1 MSNKDGF
8 RLRIYFFLLFG
19 FIGSVVFAQPK
30 AVQNNSTQPAYFI
43 PNKGQFKDPKPYLY
57 FVQLEENEIQIKS
70 DGITWATNVLV
81 PNKPLLGGLMTKIKK
96 SNQSEESE
104 EDKPAFKNQQ
114 SKIDLHFIGC
124 NTSSVIIE
132 SNKSPFY
139 YSYGDR
145 TNPVY
150 GFKELK
156 FVDFYPN
163 IDLIYT
169 VEDQNKSFKFSFLL
183 KSGADVSA
191 IQYEYRHNGQLMP
204 VLDKNELT
212 IASSSFKLR
221 EYGLSIG
228 PLNKQ
233 KSDDSLAVKYR
244 ISNGV
249 IGYAITGNSQNSE
262 LLIDPFVIKLLDLT
276 GSIVAVNNLEN
287 ILIKTDVDDLG
298 NIYVWGGGVYPNQPK
313 LAKYTPSGNLIW
325 IFMGEIPSMNWYAT
339 SYKAGNPWLYYLGTF
354 VLAKETGYT
363 FICPGCA
370 SANFTIIGLDD
381 SGFATGFSND
391 TKNSYSTEGWEM
403 LLNCKNDILYYF
415 GGDWGYTSYYKMKLD
430 TLHPRIQNFGLF
442 GMSAAAVDI
451 TSGVMDDSGDV
462 YLLLNGGSS
471 NPKLRSYEWNNVI
484 VKMHNDTSRIFS
496 RKTGFD
502 IAERG
507 THPLFPWKAGSRMAY
522 GNYGLSNSS
531 NDLAIDDRYVYYFD
545 GRYMAAF
552 TKDSGFRVGADS
564 IKAYGQYTQ
573 AGIAADLK
581 QHVFLGGDSA
591 KLHCYT
597 FKDSIFS
604 LDTILYLNPKSNQ
617 KIHDVVYLTATQEI
631 VVIGDSLLAKVE
643 SPYKTIDSNYVFS
656 LSSQRFCGDY
666 VVAKILT
673 TPSKSMSFQW
683 LDSTTGKLVRH
694 VDVVNT
700 DSDTLPNP
708 IEGHVYVVKLGEAK
722 KCERWLFQ
730 HVFRAKIL
738 KPDTIIQQLC
748 EGDTF
753 IVSKNRITRDS
764 IFCVKL
770 KTTHQCDSLLNYQIS
785 FLKKS
790 STNLDFNICKGDFIQ
805 IGKSKYFSAG
815 NFSDTFSAANGC
827 DSVVHSQI
835 KVKPDTT
842 VTHNFLICKKDT
854 IVVGNSKYYQSGTYL
869 DTFIRFNGCDSV
881 IQTKIT
887 LLADTLVYS
896 TAKICLG
903 DSFNF
908 GGSYVKSPG
917 KYSHQFV
924 RSNGCDSLVNLTLQA
939 LTDTTV
945 LLNAK
950 ICNGETITIG
960 AQAFKNAGSYSI
972 PLQRQSG
979 CDSII
984 KLNVTVLPTATSN
997 KRIVFCNID
1006 SFEYRGKFYPLPLKI
1021 SDTVLAQN
1029 GCDSIL
1035 KIDFGSKFVKAGI
1048 AIDTSNSPTVQFFS
1062 TSTNANFWKWNFG
1075 DLKSSVIE
1083 NPLNNFPKSH
1093 NWIVYKVCL
1102 IVSDSTGCSDT
1113 LCLNLPMKPGDLF
1126 SIPEGISPNGDG
1138 VNDVLEISGLW
1149 EYPNA
1154 KWTIFNIW
1162 GQVLFKSST
1171 TENYKWDGFARDA
1184 TGITNK
1190 NALLPEGVYYIIF
1203 DFNDGKRPAV
1213 VQNLYLKK

>member
-1 MSNKDGF
+1 MLNKDGF
-8 RLRIYFFLLFG
+8 RLRIIFFLLFG
-19 FIGSVVFAQPK
+19 FIGSVVFAQSK

-43 PNKGQFKDPKPYLY
+43 PDKGQFKDPKPYLY
-57 FVQLEENEIQIKS
+57 FVQLKENEIQIKS

-81 PNKPLLGGLMTKIKK
+81 PTKPLLGGLITKIKK

-104 EDKPAFKNQQ
+104 EEEGKPAFKNQQ

-124 NTSSVIIE
+124 NTSSVIIG
-132 SNKSPFY
+132 SNQSPFY

-169 VEDQNKSFKFSFLL
+169 AEGQNKSFKFSFLL
-183 KSGADVSA
+183 KSGADVSV

-204 VLDKNELT
+204 LLDKNELT

-233 KSDDSLAVKYR
+233 KSDDSLAVNYR

-249 IGYAITGNSQNSE
+249 IGYVIVGDPQSSE
-262 LLIDPFVIKLLDLT
+262 LLIDPFVVKLLDLT

-287 ILIKTDVDDLG
+287 ILTKTDVDDLG

-313 LAKYTPSGNLIW
+313 LAKYSPSGKLIW

-339 SYKAGNPWLYYLGTF
+339 GNFKINNPSQDHHIGTF
-354 VLAKETGYT
+354 VLAKESGFT
-363 FICPGCA
+363 FISQGFA
-370 SANFTIIGLDD
+370 AANFKIVGLDD
-381 SGFATGFSND
+381 SGFATGFATDS
-391 TKNSYSTEGWEM
+391 KNSYAAEGWEM
-403 LLNCKNDILYYF
+403 LLNCKNDILYNF
-415 GGDWGYTSYYKMKLD
+415 GGYVGYTSYYKMKLD
-430 TLHPRIQNFGLF
+430 TLHPRVQNFGLF
-442 GMSAAAVDI
+442 GMSATYVDI
-451 TSGVMDDSGDV
+451 TSGVLDDSGDV

-484 VKMHNDTSRIFS
+484 VKIHNDTSRIFS
-496 RKTGFD
+496 RKTSFD
-502 IAERG
+502 ITELG
-507 THPLFPWKAGSRMAY
+507 THPLFPMKAGSRMVY

-531 NDLAIDDRYVYYFD
+531 NDLAIDDRFVYYYD
-545 GRYMAAF
+545 GRYLAAF
-552 TKDSGFRVGADS
+552 NKDSGFRVGADS
-564 IKAYGQYTQ
+564 IKPYGQYTQ
-573 AGIAADLK
+573 AGIAVDLK

-597 FKDSIFS
+597 FKDSIFY

-694 VDVVNT
+694 VDVINT
-700 DSDTLPNP
+700 DSDTFPNP
-708 IEGHVYVVKLGEAK
+708 IEGHVYVVKLGDAK
-722 KCERWLFQ
+722 KCERWVFQ
-730 HVFRAKIL
+730 HVFKAKIL
-738 KPDTIIQQLC
+738 KPDTLIKQLC

-753 IVSKNRITRDS
+753 IVSKYNVTRDS
-764 IFCVKL
+764 IFNIKL
-770 KTTHQCDSLLNYQIS
+770 KTAHQCDSVLNYQIT

-790 STNLDFNICKGDFIQ
+790 SINLDFNICKGDFIQ

-854 IVVGNSKYYQSGTYL
+854 IVVGNNKYYQSGTYL

-881 IQTKIT
+881 
-887 LLADTLVYS
+887 
-896 TAKICLG
+896 
-903 DSFNF
+903 
-908 GGSYVKSPG
+908 
-917 KYSHQFV
+917 
-924 RSNGCDSLVNLTLQA
+924 VNLTLQVM
-939 LTDTTV
+939 TDTTV

-950 ICNGETITIG
+950 ICDGETITIG
-960 AQAFKNAGSYSI
+960 AQAFNNAGSFLI

-984 KLNVTVLPTATSN
+984 KLNLTVLPTSTSS

-1006 SFEYRGKFYPLPLKI
+1006 SFEYRGKFYQLPLKI

-1035 KIDFGSKFVKAGI
+1035 KIDIGSKFVKAGI

-1075 DLKSSVIE
+1075 DSKSSIVE
-1083 NPLNNFPKSH
+1083 NTSNNFPKSH

-1113 LCLNLPMKPGDLF
+1113 LCLNIPMKPGDLF

-1138 VNDVLEISGLW
+1138 INDVLEISGLW

-1162 GQVLFKSST
+1162 GQVLFKSNT

-1203 DFNDGKRPAV
+1203 DFNDGKRPSV